1 MKSGL
6 QTNQPAGQTV
16 LITGGCGFIGT
27 NLAKF
32 LGNYGYRIKVID
44 NLSTGSKD
52 NLLSSGYHIAD
63 TDLVIGDV
71 RDRDKTDKA
80 IAGADAVVH
89 LAAHTRVLESMAN
102 PEQNWDIN
110 TRGTANVLET
120 CRTMNV
126 KTFIFA
132 SSNVAVGQQVPP
144 VDEAK
149 IPKPI
154 SPYGASKLAGEAL
167 TTAYHFSYDL
177 NTVAL
182 RFANC
187 YGPYSEHKTSVIA
200 HFIKQIMRGESLV
213 IYGDG
218 KQTRD
223 FIHVD
228 DICRAI
234 LLCLRR
240 ATNNKPDTSN
250 IWGETFQIASG
261 KETTINS
268 LANMLRDVTQKDF
281 KIIYQPKRQGEIER
295 NYSNITKARKLL
307 GFNPEV
313 ELSNGLGSLW
323 NWFEKGE
330 HP

>member
-1 MKSGL
+1 MKPGL
-6 QTNQPAGQTV
+6 QTNQFIDQTI

-32 LGNYGYRIKVID
+32 LGGYGYRIKVVD
-44 NLSTGSKD
+44 NLSTGTKD

-63 TDLVIGDV
+63 ADLVIGDV
-71 RDRDKTDKA
+71 RDRDKLEKLIT
-80 IAGADAVVH
+80 GADAVVH
-89 LAAHTRVLESMAN
+89 LAAHTRVLESLAN

-132 SSNVAVGQQVPP
+132 SSNVAVGQQTPP
-144 VDEAK
+144 IDEAK

-177 NTVAL
+177 NTVSL

-187 YGPYSEHKTSVIA
+187 YGPHSEHKTSVIA
-200 HFIKQIMRGESLV
+200 HFIKQAMRGEPLV

-218 KQTRD
+218 NQTRD

-228 DICRAI
+228 DICRSI

-240 ATNNKPDTSN
+240 AENNQPEQKK

-268 LANMLRDVTQKDF
+268 LAKMIIGVTQKNVE
-281 KIIYQPKRQGEIER
+281 IIYQPKRQGEIER

-307 GFNPEV
+307 GFHPEV

-323 NWFEKGE
+323 NWFYKGE
-330 HP
+330 HS